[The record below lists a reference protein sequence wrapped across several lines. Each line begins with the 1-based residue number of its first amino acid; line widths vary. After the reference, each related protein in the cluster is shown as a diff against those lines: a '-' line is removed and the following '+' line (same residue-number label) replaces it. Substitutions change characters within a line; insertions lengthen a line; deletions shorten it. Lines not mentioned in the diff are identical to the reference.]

1 MTVLYLPVCRVCLQ
15 AFDCLEYGSEGKFAL
30 VHASTSIATRRRTK
44 SPMAAACLV
53 LAFIGIGLP
62 FFVIQKVRRIRLD
75 GKLDDARTLDSWG
88 ALYDIYRRVELTGGS
103 TRDCGTFEKLVED
116 KLAQPSLKR
125 AKTLETVNA
134 QKSLAKSASLRSAPS
149 LERKPTFKIDE
160 EAEAVVRDVD
170 ERLNEEMSAV
180 VEDEDETK
188 NKKFLF
194 SLKSNV
200 FRTASMKARAR
211 GESMRWVD
219 RLALYY
225 LALEMVVKLG
235 VILAGSAQIAGDIS
249 VYGLVTV
256 HWFSALFVF
265 ICQPWRI
272 ITLGFGQRK
281 VNNALNKTESSAGFC
296 KAPFL

>member
-1 MTVLYLPVCRVCLQ
+1 M
-15 AFDCLEYGSEGKFAL
+15 
-30 VHASTSIATRRRTK
+30 
-44 SPMAAACLV
+44 
-53 LAFIGIGLP
+53 
-62 FFVIQKVRRIRLD
+62 
-75 GKLDDARTLDSWG
+75 
-88 ALYDIYRRVELTGGS
+88 
-103 TRDCGTFEKLVED
+103 
-116 KLAQPSLKR
+116 
-125 AKTLETVNA
+125 
-134 QKSLAKSASLRSAPS
+134 
-149 LERKPTFKIDE
+149 
-160 EAEAVVRDVD
+160 RDVD

-180 VEDEDETK
+180 VKDEDETK

-272 ITLGFGQRK
+272 ITLGFGREK
-281 VNNALNKTESSAGFC
+281 SITR
-296 KAPFL
+296 